1 MLEFN
6 DLIKYSQKIIN
17 ILSERGQKLTLAE
30 SCTGGL
36 VSALVTAVSGASDVF
51 DMGVCT
57 YANSAKTKLIGVL
70 EQTLITHGAVS
81 ANTAIEMANG
91 ALKLAG
97 SNYAISITGIAG
109 PNGGSA
115 EKPVGTV
122 FIACTNGIRT
132 SVLHIIVKPPFNAL
146 SENERN
152 YIRLETSRQAFI
164 LLDNFIRQN

>member
-6 DLIKYSQKIIN
+6 HLQNYAKKIVN

-36 VSALVTAVSGASDVF
+36 VCAVVTAVSGASDVL

-57 YANSAKTKLIGVL
+57 YANSAKVKLLGVSDD
-70 EQTLITHGAVS
+70 TLVTHGAVS
-81 ANTAIEMANG
+81 SNTAVEMAKG
-91 ALKLAG
+91 ALKLA
-97 SNYAISITGIAG
+97 SSDYAVSITGIAG
-109 PNGGSA
+109 PNGGSV

-122 FIACTNGIRT
+122 FIACTNGSDT
-132 SVLHIIVKPPFNAL
+132 NVLHINVKPPFDIPND
-146 SENERN
+146 EQRN
-152 YIRLETSRQAFI
+152 YIRLETARQAFI